1 MKKIKLAELTPD
13 NLNANKGTQRGLGQ
27 LEKSLQNY
35 GAGRSITVDKNGRII
50 SGNKTTL
57 AAASVG
63 IEDAILVESDGNAV
77 IVHKRTDIDIDTPMG
92 RGLAIADNRVAELN
106 LEWDLDVLEELA
118 EDGIELLDHWTEEEL
133 REFNYESPS
142 GDFEGTLAD
151 AINGYTNKIK
161 SPIYEPKGDRPE
173 VAELVDIDKAM
184 HLVSRIDEADIDEKV
199 KVFLRHAAMRHAVFD
214 YGAIAEF
221 YAHASA
227 DIQALMEDSALVII
241 DFNKAIEDG
250 FVKLSHGLAEAFED
264 NE

>member
-106 LEWDLDVLEELA
+106 LDWDLDALEELA
-118 EDGIELLDHWTEEEL
+118 DQGVELLDHWTEDEL
-133 REFNYESPS
+133 KEFNYHDDL
-142 GDFEGTLAD
+142 DFAPGTEDDQGQLDSLAVKIIKCPHCGKDFD
-151 AINGYTNKIK
+151 ANN
-161 SPIYEPKGDRPE
+161 
-173 VAELVDIDKAM
+173 A
-184 HLVSRIDEADIDEKV
+184 
-199 KVFLRHAAMRHAVFD
+199 
-214 YGAIAEF
+214 
-221 YAHASA
+221 
-227 DIQALMEDSALVII
+227 
-241 DFNKAIEDG
+241 
-250 FVKLSHGLAEAFED
+250 
-264 NE
+264 